1 MTLVSAEILFQTV
14 RQYYL
19 MLLHAIGYG
28 RLRRK
33 FVTWDNAISDYSY
46 NNLQQIHMLRIT
58 TQYIYLPTFVPFF
71 GCLFNYS
78 ECNRK
83 TTRLQLHSRNTQTD

>member
-1 MTLVSAEILFQTV
+1 
-14 RQYYL
+14 

-46 NNLQQIHMLRIT
+46 DNLRQIHTLCIA
-58 TQYIYLPTFVPFF
+58 TQYNYLPTFVPF
-71 GCLFNYS
+71 LVVYLIILNIIEKQLSYS
-78 ECNRK
+78 Y
-83 TTRLQLHSRNTQTD
+83 TV